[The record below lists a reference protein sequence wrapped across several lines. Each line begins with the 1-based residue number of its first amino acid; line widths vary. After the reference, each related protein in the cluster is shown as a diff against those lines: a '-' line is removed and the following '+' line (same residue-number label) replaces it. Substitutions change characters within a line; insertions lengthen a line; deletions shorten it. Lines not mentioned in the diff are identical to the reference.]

1 MDLHCKE
8 LVLNHIGLAAMTARR
23 FAKTQEE
30 YHDLVQEGCLGLI
43 RASQLYDPQR
53 PTKFSTM
60 AMPWVRKFIRQ
71 AAMRRGPVHIPFG
84 IQYAQKRKNAECVK
98 AGQPEPYPAIQSVS
112 LDFLDLPNDA
122 NPEETVLKKNDIE
135 RIKASMDKL
144 THTELLVIRLISMG
158 KGTEE
163 IGRFFKFSK
172 QRASQILNRAV
183 SKIQESLAE

>member
-1 MDLHCKE
+1 MDSHCKE

-30 YHDLVQEGCLGLI
+30 YRDLVQEGCLGLI

-84 IQYAQKRKNAECVK
+84 VQYTQKRKNAECLK
-98 AGQPEPYPAIQSVS
+98 AGQPESYPAIQSVS
-112 LDFLDLPNDA
+112 LDFLDLPDGS
-122 NPEETVLKKNDIE
+122 NPEEIVLKKNDIE
-135 RIKASMDKL
+135 RIEASMNKL

-163 IGRFFKFSK
+163 IGRLFRFSK